1 MWLVLS
7 DETVFNCNYASLTA
21 NDNTALNVTVYDKWI
36 FMGEVYHEENQSI
49 IR

>member
-7 DETVFNCNYASLTA
+7 DETVFNCNYISLTA
-21 NDNTALNVTVYDKWI
+21 NDNTALNVTAYHKWV